1 MPLPEKRWPFTRANL
16 EYAPEDP
23 GIFVLWDGDE
33 VIYIGR
39 ATRSTIKAELL
50 AHQDGA
56 AGACTMKATHY
67 SWEITMLSYAREA
80 ALLAEFSA
88 QFQRAPRCNGKP
100 S

>member
-1 MPLPEKRWPFTRANL
+1 MPLPEKKWPFTRVNI

-23 GIFVLWDGDE
+23 GVFILWERDE

-67 SWEITMLSYAREA
+67 SWEITMLSHAREA
-80 ALLAEFSA
+80 ALLQEFRAEFE
-88 QFQRAPRCNGKP
+88 RAPRCNEKP
-100 S
+100 